1 MPKNIL
7 VLVLLLFTSCIDPL
21 DFRSSEQG
29 EHLVVEGSFTNDPEQ
44 NYVRLSYSR
53 PYADPYTQFVLDAE
67 VYVTS
72 AEGEHY
78 RFANDGDDGNYFP
91 VQPLEAAGV
100 VGHTYTLHIEVNGKA
115 YESGPITLK
124 KPVPIDSVRFEVDEQ
139 VYSFP
144 GYKERKVWPGYSVQ
158 VGYQDPADE
167 KNFLRWTFSSQ
178 YEVSTQ
184 PRNAQPEPKDCCS
197 RCFFN
202 EVPRPFHTVDDRLT
216 DGQQV
221 TNQEVFFI
229 PFERY
234 LGVKYKL
241 DIYQYAISEEAYE
254 FFRIMEEQKQGT
266 GTVFDPPPAQ
276 VTGNLY
282 NVNDED
288 EQVIGFFD
296 VSGVS
301 KRQVVIK
308 KEDIK
313 YPFMPYEMPND
324 CREMDGAFTE
334 IPEGW

>member
-1 MPKNIL
+1 M
-7 VLVLLLFTSCIDPL
+7 LVLLLMVSCIDPL

-29 EHLVVEGSFTNDPEQ
+29 EHLVVEGSFTNDPSL
-44 NYVRLSYSR
+44 NYVRLSYSK

-72 AEGEHY
+72 AEGERY

-115 YESGPITLK
+115 YESSPITLK

-184 PRNAQPEPKDCCS
+184 PRDYLDSLTGLPKPKDCCA
-197 RCFFN
+197 RCFLTERLNKFK
-202 EVPRPFHTVDDRLT
+202 VVTDRLT
-216 DGQQV
+216 NGQQV
-221 TNQEVFFI
+221 INQEVLFI
-229 PFERY
+229 PFYRY
-234 LGVKYKL
+234 LSKKHKL
-241 DIYQYAISEEAYE
+241 TVYQHTITEEAYE
-254 FFRIMEEQKQGT
+254 FFRIMEQQKEAT
-266 GTVFDPPPAQ
+266 GTVFDPPPAE
-276 VTGNLY
+276 VHGNVY

-288 EQVIGFFD
+288 EQVVGYFD
-296 VSGVS
+296 ASTVS
-301 KRQVVIK
+301 KQEITILS
-308 KEDIK
+308 EEID
-313 YPFMPYEMPND
+313 YPVPEFRWPDD
-324 CREMDGAFTE
+324 CRALPGATTE
-334 IPEGW
+334 IPKDW